1 MAYKVFQGAANN
13 GYVFRFIH
21 LQEPQMANGRLFC
34 WRQPVKH
41 PNFTFSFYVLGTD
54 LLSTFNFNMDNY
66 TDSSEV
72 IYLSI
77 VSVGTPN
84 YSKDDYLQNS
94 GCRVILCGEVPD
106 PSYFRIKDF

>member
-1 MAYKVFQGAANN
+1 
-13 GYVFRFIH
+13 
-21 LQEPQMANGRLFC
+21 
-34 WRQPVKH
+34 
-41 PNFTFSFYVLGTD
+41 
-54 LLSTFNFNMDNY
+54 MDNY